1 MKNRHPWQL
10 KNQNPGGRFHAN
22 ELYEWFY
29 RYAIKMA
36 TITFQ
41 CFYFEAMFANNQA
54 LFFQMMVI

>member
-1 MKNRHPWQL
+1 MKFHF
-10 KNQNPGGRFHAN
+10 GGESTHTN
-22 ELYEWFY
+22 ELYQCLY

-36 TITFQ
+36 TINFQ